1 MYEEADAGNWDNAN
15 KTLKECDKIIEQC
28 MKSIDKDI
36 STQYEAVFLPY
47 NGAMWDSLESVWR
60 AADADADCTAFV
72 IPIPYYDK
80 NADGSLGQCHWEWD
94 LYPSDVPITDYRKY
108 DFANR
113 HPDMI
118 YIHNPYNDANLVT
131 SVDPA
136 FYSDKLK
143 QYTDELIY
151 IPYFVVGDIDPKNK
165 NATEKA
171 KHLMTVPVMRDV
183 DRVYVESEN
192 VRTVYINELSKFYGK
207 ATRNDWEKKIFA
219 LGSPKFDKVRFTKK
233 EDLIIPESWQRLI
246 AKSDGSKKKIIFYN
260 VSIAALLEN
269 NEKHIRKIMDVFK
282 FFKEHRNEVTL
293 LWRPHPLLKNTIQSM
308 RPRLM
313 DAYSMLVD
321 MYLSEGWGI
330 YDDSADLDRA
340 IILSD
345 AYYGDWSSVVRL
357 YEATGKPIMIQNM
370 EKRTVKAE

>member
-1 MYEEADAGNWDNAN
+1 
-15 KTLKECDKIIEQC
+15 
-28 MKSIDKDI
+28 
-36 STQYEAVFLPY
+36 
-47 NGAMWDSLESVWR
+47 
-60 AADADADCTAFV
+60 
-72 IPIPYYDK
+72 
-80 NADGSLGQCHWEWD
+80 
-94 LYPSDVPITDYRKY
+94 
-108 DFANR
+108 
-113 HPDMI
+113 
-118 YIHNPYNDANLVT
+118 
-131 SVDPA
+131 
-136 FYSDKLK
+136 
-143 QYTDELIY
+143 
-151 IPYFVVGDIDPKNK
+151 
-165 NATEKA
+165 
-171 KHLMTVPVMRDV
+171 MTVPVMRDV